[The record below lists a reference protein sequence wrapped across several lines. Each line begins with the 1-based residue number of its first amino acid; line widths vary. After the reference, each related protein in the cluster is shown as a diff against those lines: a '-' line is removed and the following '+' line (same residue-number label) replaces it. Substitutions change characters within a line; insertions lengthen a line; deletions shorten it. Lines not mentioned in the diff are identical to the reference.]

1 MVLEMKL
8 KLIRD
13 VETGIIAH
21 QVCCTGV
28 LHTGLGKG
36 IAAKWPVVGLEYQR
50 FCGPD
55 AGRKRFVPGKVQ
67 MIRVSS
73 TPELMGVQYGG
84 SKPAWQQKTLYRL
97 RSPGAL
103 FI

>member
-28 LHTGLGKG
+28 IHTGLGKA
-36 IAAKWPVVGLEYQR
+36 IAAN
-50 FCGPD
+50 
-55 AGRKRFVPGKVQ
+55 
-67 MIRVSS
+67 S
-73 TPELMGVQYGG
+73 
-84 SKPAWQQKTLYRL
+84 RL
-97 RSPGAL
+97 
-103 FI
+103 